1 MERDYLTLAQ
11 AEQAYTVKLR
21 RYFHQHPEVGPAE
34 QVETM
39 AAICRE
45 LETLEIP
52 YERVPGGGIL
62 GFLGDPA
69 RGKTVLLRADIDAL
83 PIQEDPDNLKGP
95 RVCISRESCTP
106 ADMMGISPCCS
117 PRPKSSSPW
126 SQS

>member
-52 YERVPGGGIL
+52 YERVPARRDSGIS
-62 GFLGDPA
+62 GRPRPG
-69 RGKTVLLRADIDAL
+69 
-83 PIQEDPDNLKGP
+83 KGP
-95 RVCISRESCTP
+95 SSCGRTLTP
-106 ADMMGISPCCS
+106 CPFRRTPTI
-117 PRPKSSSPW
+117 
-126 SQS
+126 